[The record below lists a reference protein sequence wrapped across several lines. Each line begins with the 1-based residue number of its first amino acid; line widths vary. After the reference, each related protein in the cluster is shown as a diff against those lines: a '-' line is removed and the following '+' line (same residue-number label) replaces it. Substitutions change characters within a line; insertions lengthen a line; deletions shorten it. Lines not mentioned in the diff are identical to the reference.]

1 MTGSGVP
8 SVADAVVIGAGAFG
22 LSVAYF
28 LAREGA
34 GRVVVLD
41 RYAPGSQT
49 SPRAAGLF
57 KLIQGDELRTR
68 LAQLAI
74 ETVLGFSE
82 ETGVHL
88 PVERSG
94 SLLVARTEAHAA
106 MIQRE
111 AEQSQRWGVELE
123 LIDAVEAQRLA
134 PYLEPEGI
142 LAACSIP
149 GDVYIE
155 EPASLLTAYQEAAAK
170 RGVAIFGDTPVT
182 GIRVRDGEVTGVT
195 IPGGEIATP
204 VVVDAAGA
212 WARQVGRLA
221 GASVPV
227 VPMRHQ
233 LYITQQI
240 AGIEASYPIVRI
252 IDAAVYVRP
261 ARGGI
266 MLGGFE
272 SSPLPLDP
280 AERGESFSMDDVP
293 LDFTVLEQL
302 TGLVDRNV
310 PALRQAGVQEHR
322 GGLFTMTA
330 DGLFLAGPVP
340 GVRGFWTI
348 TGCNGSGFSFSP
360 ALGRVLAEWIVHGE
374 PSLDIR
380 ALSPERFTRQFAD
393 EELVAAAVWQYTHY
407 YTPPEATS
415 VVA

>member
-106 MIQRE
+106 MIHRE
-111 AEQSQRWGVELE
+111 AEQSRRWGVDLE

-142 LAACSIP
+142 LAACFIP

-155 EPASLLTAYQEAAAK
+155 EPASLLTAYQEAAK
-170 RGVAIFGDTPVT
+170 CGVAIFGYTPVT

-233 LYITQQI
+233 LYITQPI
-240 AGIEASYPIVRI
+240 AGMEPSYPIVRI

-293 LDFTVLEQL
+293 LDFAVLEQL

-330 DGLFLAGPVP
+330 DGIFLVGPVP
-340 GVRGFWTI
+340 GVRGLWAL

-360 ALGRVLAEWIVHGE
+360 ALGRLLAEWIVHGE

-380 ALSPERFTRQFAD
+380 ALSPGRFSRQLSED
-393 EELVAAAVWQYTHY
+393 DLVAAAVWQYAHY
-407 YTPPEATS
+407 YSPEGPELEA
-415 VVA
+415 

>member
-49 SPRAAGLF
+49 SSRAAGLF

-94 SLLVARTEAHAA
+94 SLLVARTEAHAT
-106 MIQRE
+106 MIHRE
-111 AEQSQRWGVELE
+111 AEQSRRWGVDLE
-123 LIDAVEAQRLA
+123 LIDAFEVQRLA

-142 LAACSIP
+142 LAACFIP

-155 EPASLLTAYQEAAAK
+155 EPANLLLAYQEAAAK
-170 RGVAIFGDTPVT
+170 CGVAIFDYTPVT
-182 GIRVRDGEVTGVT
+182 GIRVRDGEVAGVT
-195 IPGGEIATP
+195 IPGGQIAAP

-233 LYITQQI
+233 LYITQPI
-240 AGIEASYPIVRI
+240 AGMEPSYPIVRI

-293 LDFTVLEQL
+293 LDFAVLEQL
-302 TGLVDRNV
+302 TGLIDHNV

-330 DGLFLAGPVP
+330 DGLFLVGPVP

-360 ALGRVLAEWIVHGE
+360 ALGRLLAEWIVHGE
-374 PSLDIR
+374 PPLDIR
-380 ALSPERFTRQFAD
+380 ALSPERFTRQLAD
-393 EELVAAAVWQYTHY
+393 EELVTAAVWQYTHY

-415 VVA
+415 VEA

>member
-106 MIQRE
+106 MIHRE
-111 AEQSQRWGVELE
+111 AEQSRRWGVDLE

-142 LAACSIP
+142 LAACFIP

-155 EPASLLTAYQEAAAK
+155 EPASLLTAYQEAAK
-170 RGVAIFGDTPVT
+170 CGVAIFGYTPVT

-233 LYITQQI
+233 LYITQPI
-240 AGIEASYPIVRI
+240 AGMEPSYPIVRI

-293 LDFTVLEQL
+293 LDFAVLEQL
-302 TGLVDRNV
+302 TGLVDHNV

-330 DGLFLAGPVP
+330 DGIFLVGPVP
-340 GVRGFWTI
+340 GVRGLWAL

-360 ALGRVLAEWIVHGE
+360 ALGRLLAEWIVHGE

-380 ALSPERFTRQFAD
+380 ALSPGRFSRQLSED
-393 EELVAAAVWQYTHY
+393 DLVAAAVWQYAHY
-407 YTPPEATS
+407 YSPEGPELEA
-415 VVA
+415 

>member
-1 MTGSGVP
+1 MTGGKVP

-22 LSVAYF
+22 LSAAYF

-68 LAQLAI
+68 LAQLAV
-74 ETVLGFSE
+74 ETVLGFGE
-82 ETGVHL
+82 ETRVPL

-106 MIQRE
+106 MIYRE
-111 AEQSQRWGVELE
+111 AEQSRRWGVELE

-155 EPASLLTAYQEAAAK
+155 EPASLLTVYQQAAV
-170 RGVAIFGDTPVT
+170 RHGVMIFGHTPVT
-182 GIRVRDGEVTGVT
+182 GIRVCNGEVAGVT
-195 IPGGEIATP
+195 IPGGEIAAP

-212 WARQVGRLA
+212 WARHVGRLA

-233 LYITQQI
+233 LYITQPI
-240 AGIEASYPIVRI
+240 AGMEPSFPIVRL

-272 SSPLPLDP
+272 SDPLPLDP
-280 AERGESFSMDDVP
+280 AERDESFSMDDVP
-293 LDFTVLEQL
+293 LDFAVLERL
-302 TGLVDRNV
+302 TGLVDRNL
-310 PALRQAGVQEHR
+310 PALRQAGLQEHR

-330 DGLFLAGPVP
+330 DGLFLVGPVP
-340 GVRGFWTI
+340 GARGLWTI

-380 ALSPERFTRQFAD
+380 RLSPERFTRHVSD

-407 YTPPEATS
+407 YTPPDTGSDE
-415 VVA
+415 V